1 MENENMSNYDVSIDE
16 IATENMLVSDDIMV
30 DAGNEVGT
38 SAIMD
43 GGIYTGGMD
52 DYSGGMD
59 TPKAGIS
66 TQVILYI
73 VIGVCAIA
81 GIALGIIRG
90 IKVAKK

>member
-1 MENENMSNYDVSIDE
+1 MENENIANYDVD
-16 IATENMLVSDDIMV
+16 TTNMLIADDIMV
-30 DAGNEVGT
+30 DAGNDVG
-38 SAIMD
+38 ANAVMD
-43 GGIYTGGMD
+43 GGIYTGDMN

-73 VIGVCAIA
+73 VIGVCAA
-81 GIALGIIRG
+81 VGITLGIIRG